1 MPDQSGYTTSGIN
14 TLIDA
19 TVNNA
24 HVDSLS
30 RLVVSFVNGD
40 TAIAGSLKGIVG
52 PNGST
57 GPDGPDGPDGLKG
70 AKGVFNFQGSAAKIL
85 AGTDATGNVSPK
97 ILGEAFK
104 MTSGSVDITPST
116 PDKVL
121 SVYVKFPVGY
131 FTEMPVVVVQPR
143 SSQAGA
149 ALSIVTTNKP
159 TPEGFTIYYKR
170 SNTTAFSVGWLA
182 VSV

>member
-1 MPDQSGYTTSGIN
+1 MPDQSGYTTVGLN
-14 TLIDA
+14 ALIDA

-24 HVDSLS
+24 QVDSLS
-30 RLVVSFVNGD
+30 RLVVSFTNGD
-40 TAIAGSLKGIVG
+40 TAIAGSLKGSPGAPGDV
-52 PNGST
+52 

-70 AKGVFNFQGSAAKIL
+70 AKGVFSFQGSAEKIL
-85 AGTDATGNVSPK
+85 AGTDATGNISPK

-104 MTSGSVDITPST
+104 MVSGSVDITPAA

-121 SVYVKFPVGY
+121 SVYVKFPVGH
-131 FTEMPVVVVQPR
+131 FTEMPVVVCQAR
-143 SSQAGA
+143 TSQAGA

-182 VSV
+182 VGT